1 MLVAF
6 RCLLGNFFFFLF
18 WHSWVWY
25 ATCSRKE
32 THGIRHSTH
41 CQAPPVTAGNMEVV
55 MVP

>member
-32 THGIRHSTH
+32 THGIRHSPH